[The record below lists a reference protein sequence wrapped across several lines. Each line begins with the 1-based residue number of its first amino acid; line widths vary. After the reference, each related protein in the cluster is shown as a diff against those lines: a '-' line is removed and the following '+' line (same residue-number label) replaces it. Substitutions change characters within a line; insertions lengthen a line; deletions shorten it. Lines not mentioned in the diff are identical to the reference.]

1 MVLNTFN
8 YYTLP
13 CKPTAQPALICLR
26 LVCVTTDFQ
35 SLNYCQLLRCSGHC
49 GHSSKR
55 VPAAAFCFT
64 GSHWFSWRIWNCRSR
79 SSTAQC
85 ALYLILFEK
94 QKKKVSP
101 GCHGFGSTATWPHL
115 RDTKTEKAN
124 YPLTQRDELFGTL
137 WNHAGVTW
145 VIWFYTNLWSQCTLV
160 VVTEGKVLK
169 NAPLHIVKV
178 NATHI

>member
-1 MVLNTFN
+1 MQTNSPASINLSPFGLC
-8 YYTLP
+8 YYRFSVPKLLP
-13 CKPTAQPALICLR
+13 TPAL
-26 LVCVTTDFQ
+26 FW
-35 SLNYCQLLRCSGHC
+35 SLWSLLQTCACS
-49 GHSSKR
+49 SIL
-55 VPAAAFCFT
+55 F
-64 GSHWFSWRIWNCRSR
+64 HWLALFSWRIWNCRSR

-160 VVTEGKVLK
+160 VFTEGKVLK